1 MTNWPFKSELADP
14 AEFNR
19 RWQADE
25 RFRAFASQVYGYLD
39 RMRPGRV
46 LRLDRYSGEKL
57 DWIVLTAVAYIC
69 EGQNSMSHYF
79 DDDYRSIRRQ
89 AVSEQELES
98 VRRWRREHRDDR
110 AAQEFSKKK

>member
-1 MTNWPFKSELADP
+1 MTNWPFKTELRDP

-25 RFRAFASQVYGYLD
+25 RFRAFAAQVYGYLD

-57 DWIVLTAVAYIC
+57 DWIVLTAVAYLC
-69 EGQNSMSHYF
+69 EGLNSMTHCF
-79 DDDYRSIRRQ
+79 ADDYRSIRRE
-89 AVSEQELES
+89 AVSEEELEC
-98 VRRWRREHRDDR
+98 VRRWHRERWNDR
-110 AAQEFSKKK
+110 AAQEFSEKK